1 MTDERRDGADRDARR
16 EAAEDGGPPEG
27 ARPLPPEFRKGP
39 GGCGFTGCMY
49 GVMVLFALALILL
62 LIALFT
68 RIWITTPM
76 PRV

>member
-1 MTDERRDGADRDARR
+1 MADERRDGPERDARDGVD
-16 EAAEDGGPPEG
+16 AEMPDG

-49 GVMVLFALALILL
+49 GVMVLFAVALILL